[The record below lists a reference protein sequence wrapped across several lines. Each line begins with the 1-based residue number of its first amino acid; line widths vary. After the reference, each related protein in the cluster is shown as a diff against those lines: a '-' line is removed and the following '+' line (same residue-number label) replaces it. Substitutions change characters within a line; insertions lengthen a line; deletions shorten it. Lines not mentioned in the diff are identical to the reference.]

1 MTTQENRGRSA
12 QLAGVFG
19 AAFVTACC
27 LGLPAVI
34 SVATALGA
42 GFLLHD
48 EVLFPL
54 FVVFIV
60 PALWGLRISTRHHG
74 YAPPFWLGL
83 VGAAVAAGG
92 FWLLVSGWWP
102 RSIVLYIG
110 LAGLVGGSVWD
121 LVRSRM
127 VPSCAPE
134 PGATA
139 FENGRPNLKRGAAIA
154 TAVGL
159 TFIAG
164 YEAVKW
170 ASPGAQGADVRCFG
184 INSCKGTTAC
194 STRWNACNGQND
206 CKGKGWLSVQ
216 SEPECTAKGGTPL
229 EKSPASI
236 TG

>member
-1 MTTQENRGRSA
+1 MTSREDRGRLA
-12 QLAGVFG
+12 QLGGVFG

-48 EVLFPL
+48 EILFPL
-54 FVVFIV
+54 FVLFIV

-74 YAPPFWLGL
+74 YAPPFWLG
-83 VGAAVAAGG
+83 VSGAGVAAAG

-102 RSIVLYIG
+102 HSVALYAG
-110 LAGLVGGSVWD
+110 LAGFVGGSVWD
-121 LVRSRM
+121 FVRPRM
-127 VPSCAPE
+127 APSCAPE
-134 PGATA
+134 AGAA
-139 FENGRPNLKRGAAIA
+139 AYGDGRSTLKKGAAIA
-154 TAVGL
+154 TVVGL

-164 YEAVKW
+164 REAVKW
-170 ASPGAQGADVRCFG
+170 ANPGAQEAGIRCFG

-194 STRWNACNGQND
+194 STRWNSCNAQND
-206 CKGKGWLSVQ
+206 CKGKGWLSVR
-216 SEPECTAKGGTPL
+216 SERECTAKGGVPL

-236 TG
+236 PG